1 MPQAIATSLAAS
13 IVNWRVL
20 FGWGALIVLFSAA
33 GIVTCRQRPGTA
45 SGVMFVTVEDETGL
59 ANVIV
64 HKDVQE
70 KQRHEVLG
78 ATLLGIYGQVSR
90 EGEVIHLIA
99 RRLVDR
105 SALLGALTPRSR
117 DFH

>member
-1 MPQAIATSLAAS
+1 
-13 IVNWRVL
+13 
-20 FGWGALIVLFSAA
+20 
-33 GIVTCRQRPGTA
+33 
-45 SGVMFVTVEDETGL
+45 MFVTVEDETGL
-59 ANVIV
+59 ANIIV

-70 KQRHEVLG
+70 RQRSEVLG

-105 SALLGALTPRSR
+105 STLLGALTPRSR

>member
-1 MPQAIATSLAAS
+1 MLLLVAFLSLFPAALAWAVARGAPGGAGGETVRLLL
-13 IVNWRVL
+13 ILPAGWALAEWVRGWL
-20 FGWGALIVLFSAA
+20 FTGFPWLNIGYTQIDAPLA
-33 GIVTCRQRPGTA
+33 GYAP
-45 SGVMFVTVEDETGL
+45 
-59 ANVIV
+59 
-64 HKDVQE
+64 
-70 KQRHEVLG
+70 
-78 ATLLGIYGQVSR
+78 LLGIYGQVSR

>member
-1 MPQAIATSLAAS
+1 M
-13 IVNWRVL
+13 
-20 FGWGALIVLFSAA
+20 ALITPDRALARAA

-105 SALLGALTPRSR
+105 SPLLGALAPRSR